1 MRGASSA
8 VLAALAVFCASCSAF
23 VTQASAQSAAASAH
37 SSPPPG
43 ATSCLGCHAGAGN
56 ALPSL
61 NGRSAS
67 DIEAAM
73 TAFRAG
79 AREATVM
86 DRIAKGFDDAETKA
100 ISAWLA
106 NMGAAK

>member
-1 MRGASSA
+1 MRCA
-8 VLAALAVFCASCSAF
+8 VLVVQAAMAVFAASCS
-23 VTQASAQSAAASAH
+23 V
-37 SSPPPG
+37 SPRADARRRAVQDRPPAG
-43 ATSCLGCHAGAGN
+43 ATSCLGCHAGADT

-61 NGRSAS
+61 KGASAS

-73 TAFRAG
+73 AAFRAG

-86 DRIAKGFDDAETKA
+86 DRIAKGFDEAETKA

-106 NMGAAK
+106 NAGAAR

>member
-1 MRGASSA
+1 M
-8 VLAALAVFCASCSAF
+8 
-23 VTQASAQSAAASAH
+23 TQAAAQNATAQSAAAGAQ

-43 ATSCLGCHAGAGN
+43 ATSCLGCHAGADN

-61 NGRSAS
+61 KGRSAS

-73 TAFRAG
+73 IAFRTG

-86 DRIAKGFDDAETKA
+86 DRLAKGFDEAETRA

-106 NMGAAK
+106 NGGAGK